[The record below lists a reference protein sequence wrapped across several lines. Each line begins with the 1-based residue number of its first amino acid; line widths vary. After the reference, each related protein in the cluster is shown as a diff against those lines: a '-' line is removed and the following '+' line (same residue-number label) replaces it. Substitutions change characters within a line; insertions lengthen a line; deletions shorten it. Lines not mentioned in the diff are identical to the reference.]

1 MSSRRGRRARGR
13 ARSWDPSAAR
23 RTYRET
29 VIDPATVHVSESL
42 TAQKEQYWKNRRER
56 EEEKARQQSDPLG
69 SVLDLINSGL
79 LRRR

>member
-23 RTYRET
+23 QTHREMLDQK
-29 VIDPATVHVSESL
+29 IEEHPSL
-42 TAQKEQYWKNRRER
+42 VRDREQYWKNRRER